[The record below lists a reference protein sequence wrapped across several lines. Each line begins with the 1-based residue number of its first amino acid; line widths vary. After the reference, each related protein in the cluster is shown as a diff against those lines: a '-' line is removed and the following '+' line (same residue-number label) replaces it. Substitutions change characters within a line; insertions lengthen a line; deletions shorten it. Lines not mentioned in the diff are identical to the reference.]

1 MTGPSP
7 HPLQAPKRPFYGFLS
22 DSQLTIQT
30 NSRSEALSANAQHHD
45 HLHFLLKNR
54 VNHCLIV
61 FTERKHARTHVHA
74 HMPTQASLC
83 PQCPWLVLHFAVIPK
98 DSSIF
103 WNRCT
108 GPQQQAPGPSSPIAM
123 PALTALAFTYP
134 FVQLSATHAGQVSH
148 VNSWVLIL
156 PTFKCEATQ
165 STQSRTLTEKLQ
177 PSTKAN
183 EMPKAVSRP
192 SRDICVTPQSPQ
204 KDPGQVSLFNLESF

>member
-22 DSQLTIQT
+22 DSQLTIQI

-74 HMPTQASLC
+74 HVPTQASLC

-123 PALTALAFTYP
+123 PTLTALAFTYP

-148 VNSWVLIL
+148 VNS
-156 PTFKCEATQ
+156 
-165 STQSRTLTEKLQ
+165 
-177 PSTKAN
+177 
-183 EMPKAVSRP
+183 
-192 SRDICVTPQSPQ
+192 
-204 KDPGQVSLFNLESF
+204 